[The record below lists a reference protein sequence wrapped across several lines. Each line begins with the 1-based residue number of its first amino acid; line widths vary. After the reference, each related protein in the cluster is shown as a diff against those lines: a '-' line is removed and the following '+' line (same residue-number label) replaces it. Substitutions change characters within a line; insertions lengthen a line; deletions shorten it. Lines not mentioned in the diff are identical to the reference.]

1 LRSFTV
7 SAMPS
12 WLAFRDGTIIAPLT
26 SRYDRL
32 QESKK
37 PASRGA
43 KRRKLQVFRVVRRP
57 KPAT

>member
-1 LRSFTV
+1 ML
-7 SAMPS
+7 S
-12 WLAFRDGTIIAPLT
+12 WLAFPDGTIIAPLT

-32 QESKK
+32 QENKK